1 MAIHISPAPA
11 EGANV
16 VQRNLTPPRTR
27 AMGMAATTRGSS
39 RTMKPYPIFSADLED
54 VLDDDPGLLASA
66 RLTSWQYVVFE
77 GETVV
82 ALAEVTHVKPL
93 RYASGQSPVVAEA
106 VLKAI
111 RKAEELDAVE
121 KADYELRILRVPE
134 LYLLA
139 VWLHGRSEDLLI
151 PVRPFTK
158 TSSDRVSFSEE
169 QMVEILRPLAQ
180 VRFATPDA

>member
-16 VQRNLTPPRTR
+16 VLSNLALPQTSALGMEAAGRRLPRTLK
-27 AMGMAATTRGSS
+27 S
-39 RTMKPYPIFSADLED
+39 YPVFSADLED

-66 RLTSWQYVVFE
+66 RLTSWQYVVFD
-77 GETVV
+77 GKRVV
-82 ALAEVTHVKPL
+82 ALAEVTHRKPP
-93 RYASGQSPVVAEA
+93 RYASRQSPVVAEA
-106 VLKAI
+106 VVEAI
-111 RKAEELDAVE
+111 RKAEELDAVK

-139 VWLHGRSEDLLI
+139 VWLHGPSRDLLI

-158 TSSDRVSFSEE
+158 PSSDRATFSEK